1 MQFSEK
7 RKSFFQI
14 LFHFWNLHQILNIL
28 KEKMIVMT
36 NAFPKLQTVKN
47 LVRTLSKRRRFTA
60 RFDSQHVKALQTLAK
75 SWRKHFF
82 QVFSSFSEKL
92 ICKISPLLLC
102 EIFGVFVNILTGDAN
117 YSVQDCENLPLPIQ
131 MQLSDKRKIVSQFFV
146 PFLESTSNFKHF
158 ERYLMYFPNYRLWK
172 TYLEHSLKRVV
183 SEHALTLDMWKPPK
197 FFWNLHEST
206 FIMFFHHSQGSWFG
220 KCLP

>member
-7 RKSFFQI
+7 RKSFLQI

-75 SWRKHFF
+75 S
-82 QVFSSFSEKL
+82 
-92 ICKISPLLLC
+92 
-102 EIFGVFVNILTGDAN
+102 
-117 YSVQDCENLPLPIQ
+117 
-131 MQLSDKRKIVSQFFV
+131 
-146 PFLESTSNFKHF
+146 
-158 ERYLMYFPNYRLWK
+158 
-172 TYLEHSLKRVV
+172 
-183 SEHALTLDMWKPPK
+183 
-197 FFWNLHEST
+197 
-206 FIMFFHHSQGSWFG
+206 
-220 KCLP
+220 